1 MTTRAMGPLAGIGW
15 LKNGINL
22 GRNNPK
28 AVFGGAGLLLLL
40 ALLPTLV
47 TFPIQLALTPG
58 PAGQMGIMALS
69 LLASVL
75 LVPLMGSYLGLIHA
89 VEQGRPARATDIF
102 DAYRG
107 GGGAL
112 RLIGFGVAMLLVY
125 VVAMVVIVAVAG
137 TGIFSWYM
145 QALATSQ
152 GGGDPAALQQLPNG
166 FGLAVA
172 LGSVM
177 WLFVS
182 GMYSIGFGQVAIARR
197 GVAGA
202 LGDGA
207 VGAVKN
213 VLPILVLTLAGI
225 VASLVLGVMLL
236 LLGLLV
242 GFLAKLV
249 GVWLL
254 VVIAVPAYIALLLAV
269 YVVMFG
275 VIYHL
280 WRDVCGGD
288 EMTDAPADAL
298 TA

>member
-1 MTTRAMGPLAGIGW
+1 MKTRAMGPLAGIGW

-47 TFPIQLALTPG
+47 TLPVQLALTPG
-58 PAGQMGIMALS
+58 PTGQLGIMAFS
-69 LLASVL
+69 LLASLL
-75 LVPLMGSYLGLIHA
+75 LVPLVGGYLGLIHA
-89 VEQGRPARATDIF
+89 VEQGRPAKATDIF
-102 DAYRG
+102 DAYRS
-107 GGGAL
+107 GGAL
-112 RLIGFGVAMLLVY
+112 PLIGFGLAMLVPY
-125 VVAMVVIVAVAG
+125 VVMLVVIIAVAG
-137 TGIFSWYM
+137 TGIFSWY
-145 QALATSQ
+145 LHS
-152 GGGDPAALQQLPNG
+152 LQTLPEG
-166 FGLAVA
+166 FGLAIA
-172 LGSVM
+172 LGSVI

-197 GVAGA
+197 GVVAA

-213 VLPILVLTLAGI
+213 VLPLLVLTLASAI
-225 VASLVLGVMLL
+225 AAVVLGAMLL

-254 VVIAVPAYIALLLAV
+254 VVIAVPAYIALLLAI

-275 VIYHL
+275 VMYHL

-288 EMTDAPADAL
+288 DLAEAPADAL

>member
-47 TFPIQLALTPG
+47 TLPVQLALTPG
-58 PAGQMGIMALS
+58 LAGQLGIMAFS
-69 LLASVL
+69 MLASLL
-75 LVPLMGSYLGLIHA
+75 LVPLVGGYLGLIHA
-89 VEQGRPARATDIF
+89 VEQGRPAKATDIF
-102 DAYRG
+102 DAYRN
-107 GGGAL
+107 GGAL
-112 RLIGFGVAMLLVY
+112 PLIGFGLAMLLVY
-125 VVAMVVIVAVAG
+125 VAVMVVIVLVAG
-137 TGIFSWYM
+137 TGMFTWYL
-145 QALATSQ
+145 QAMAASQ
-152 GGGDPAALQQLPNG
+152 GGGDPAALQQLPDG
-166 FGLAVA
+166 FGLAIA
-172 LGSVM
+172 LGSVI
-177 WLFVS
+177 WLFVA

-197 GVAGA
+197 GVVAA

-213 VLPILVLTLAGI
+213 VLPLLVLTLASI
-225 VASLVLGVMLL
+225 VAAVVLGVMLL

-254 VVIAVPAYIALLLAV
+254 VVIAVPAYIALLLAI

-275 VIYHL
+275 VMYHL

-288 EMTDAPADAL
+288 DLAEAPVDAL